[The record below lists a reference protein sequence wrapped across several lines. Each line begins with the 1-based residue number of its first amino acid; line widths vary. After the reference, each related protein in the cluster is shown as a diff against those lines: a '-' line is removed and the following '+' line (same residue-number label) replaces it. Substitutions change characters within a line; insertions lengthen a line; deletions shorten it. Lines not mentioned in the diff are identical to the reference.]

1 MARVPASEK
10 TRNELRAMLTGK
22 GPVDRSCLVRQ
33 AVRMIVEEALESEAT
48 QALGSVNSE
57 RGAQRRG

>member
-1 MARVPASEK
+1 
-10 TRNELRAMLTGK
+10 MLTGK